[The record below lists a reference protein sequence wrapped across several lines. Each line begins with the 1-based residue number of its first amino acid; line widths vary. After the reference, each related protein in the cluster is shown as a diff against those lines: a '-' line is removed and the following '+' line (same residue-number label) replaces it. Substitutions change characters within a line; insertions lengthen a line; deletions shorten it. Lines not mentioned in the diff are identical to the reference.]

1 MIVGDVQRWIALIAL
16 VAALATTGAQHARAQ
31 SGDQL
36 ADLRAQVS
44 RLYDQGKYADAV
56 AVAERYVA
64 LARQKHGQDHR
75 EYATAISWLAN
86 VYQAQGRYAEAEPLH
101 KRSLAIAEKAL
112 DPDHPAVGTR
122 LNNLAPACLVDSGT

>member
-1 MIVGDVQRWIALIAL
+1 MTAGHVQLL
-16 VAALATTGAQHARAQ
+16 VARLVLVALLATVGPMHARAQ

-64 LARQKHGQDHR
+64 LARQKHGQDHT
-75 EYATAISWLAN
+75 EILPSDQKPT
-86 VYQAQGRYAEAEPLH
+86 G
-101 KRSLAIAEKAL
+101 
-112 DPDHPAVGTR
+112 G
-122 LNNLAPACLVDSGT
+122 